1 MAGSEVIRTWILPM
15 ISLTVFCVS
24 AMALSDSS
32 EGERL
37 GQTYVSCASQ
47 FKLA

>member
-1 MAGSEVIRTWILPM
+1 MAGRQVIRTWILPM
-15 ISLTVFCVS
+15 ISLTIFCMS
-24 AMALSDSS
+24 AMAFSDSN

-47 FKLA
+47 YKLA